1 MIGPLRQAMRRLASR
16 ARQLAPNHGAHGE
29 REIPLRPLPWWIVL
43 LAVTLVVIVTWAV
56 TGWLLRIAAGDPTR
70 QIEAIK
76 TGLTAGAGTGGAVAL
91 LLAVRR
97 QWSAEV
103 STVHT
108 THDAAERRLTELYT
122 KAADQLGSDKAPV
135 RFAGLYALERLADA
149 NPQQRQTIVNLLCAY
164 LRMPYQPADNSL
176 LTSKGKPAELELRYD
191 KYRKQRE
198 EGEVRNAAQRIVTR
212 HLNPRNYDYWGGP
225 DREIDL
231 DLEGADIR
239 SFNVSNCRLGTARFS
254 RATFSKGSNFEETI
268 FTQASDFQHATFQ
281 GGCRFHLA
289 TFNQGAWFGNCQ
301 FPGPAV
307 FTLAVFSQGFDFGN
321 STFSKL
327 RADNLWRGSLVQSRY
342 AKVSAF
348 PPGLSLGEELD
359 NGWYKLAYSFR
370 AANPDTSAK
379 LENSRQSI
387 RALGKSAIPSSVVE
401 SVRSLRHQFK
411 SVLPRCELSSL
422 TGVRGTRAKTK
433 SAIAAAVIAHDGRV
447 LLVRARAKGMV
458 SWTFP
463 AGTIEDGESASQAA
477 TRQVRQAADLGVVS
491 SKVLGDQVHPTTGR
505 KVIYV
510 ACDLLD
516 GNSFVVP
523 YSRSSDCCWMKRAEL
538 KEYFPYGFFEP
549 VRAHLEVIHASE
561 VRRLKDRK
569 AH

>member
-1 MIGPLRQAMRRLASR
+1 MVVRRHAQPNGSLAHDWPLTPGDEATSLACPS
-16 ARQLAPNHGAHGE
+16 ARTKPRAHGE

-212 HLNPRNYDYWGGP
+212 HLNPRNDDYWVALTE
-225 DREIDL
+225 RLISTWKVRTF
-231 DLEGADIR
+231 GA
-239 SFNVSNCRLGTARFS
+239 
-254 RATFSKGSNFEETI
+254 
-268 FTQASDFQHATFQ
+268 
-281 GGCRFHLA
+281 
-289 TFNQGAWFGNCQ
+289 
-301 FPGPAV
+301 
-307 FTLAVFSQGFDFGN
+307 
-321 STFSKL
+321 
-327 RADNLWRGSLVQSRY
+327 
-342 AKVSAF
+342 
-348 PPGLSLGEELD
+348 
-359 NGWYKLAYSFR
+359 
-370 AANPDTSAK
+370 
-379 LENSRQSI
+379 
-387 RALGKSAIPSSVVE
+387 
-401 SVRSLRHQFK
+401 
-411 SVLPRCELSSL
+411 L
-422 TGVRGTRAKTK
+422 T
-433 SAIAAAVIAHDGRV
+433 
-447 LLVRARAKGMV
+447 
-458 SWTFP
+458 
-463 AGTIEDGESASQAA
+463 
-477 TRQVRQAADLGVVS
+477 
-491 SKVLGDQVHPTTGR
+491 
-505 KVIYV
+505 
-510 ACDLLD
+510 
-516 GNSFVVP
+516 
-523 YSRSSDCCWMKRAEL
+523 
-538 KEYFPYGFFEP
+538 
-549 VRAHLEVIHASE
+549 
-561 VRRLKDRK
+561 
-569 AH
+569 